1 MNPTQVKYPWRAAL
15 RTVLAYVVA
24 AGIVEP
30 VVWAIAQDT
39 LGPYLSPQVI
49 TAVAWAVGLIV
60 AVSAFVTRVIAIPQ
74 VNAWLT
80 KLGVGATPATV
91 AQAETEPDPDEPDPE
106 PEDEYAPEE
115 TEGLA

>member
-24 AGIVEP
+24 AGIVVP
-30 VVWAIAQDT
+30 AVWSIAQDT
-39 LGPYLSPQVI
+39 LAGYLSPEVV
-49 TAVAWAVGLIV
+49 TAAAWTVGLIV

-80 KLGVGATPATV
+80 KLGVGATPAPDAPKPDKV
-91 AQAETEPDPDEPDPE
+91 AADGETP
-106 PEDEYAPEE
+106 APRRAI
-115 TEGLA
+115 EG

>member
-1 MNPTQVKYPWRAAL
+1 MRPTQVKYPWRAAL

-24 AGIVEP
+24 AGIVVP
-30 VVWAIAQDT
+30 MVWAIAQDT

-60 AVSAFVTRVIAIPQ
+60 AVSAFVTRVIAIPK

-80 KLGVGATPATV
+80 KLGVGATPAPDAPKPDKV
-91 AQAETEPDPDEPDPE
+91 SADDETP
-106 PEDEYAPEE
+106 APRRPI
-115 TEGLA
+115 EG